1 MDEHRRSLRH
11 LIEMIFVRGLIGP
24 SASRHIRLE
33 RKDDALVLRATNAPW
48 WFGALFGG
56 FFVFWLLGWIRQET
70 GGGLSYWS
78 GVVMGVAFVLVG
90 LFLFLPREVNTI
102 FDLRSRR
109 VLRNVTFCKGLYE
122 RRHVYSFDEIA
133 GLGVKEYGANGSEG
147 YSYIPVMVLRGGKT
161 RWLAA
166 NNGGYLAWANT
177 IDDVCRY
184 QSGPRYA
191 RLVGSPRQ
199 ACGPRR
205 ARNSPTPLSDAILPT
220 APVISLT
227 VASDATAQ
235 LCARAEGRSLPL

>member
-33 RKDDALVLRATNAPW
+33 RKDDTLVLRATNAAW

-56 FFVFWLLGWIRQET
+56 FSVFWLLGWIRQET

-78 GVVMGVAFVLVG
+78 GVVMGVAFVLVA

-133 GLGVKEYGANGSEG
+133 GLGVKEYGVTAAKATRTYLSWCCAAARPGGS
-147 YSYIPVMVLRGGKT
+147 
-161 RWLAA
+161 
-166 NNGGYLAWANT
+166 
-177 IDDVCRY
+177 
-184 QSGPRYA
+184 
-191 RLVGSPRQ
+191 
-199 ACGPRR
+199 
-205 ARNSPTPLSDAILPT
+205 LPT
-220 APVISLT
+220 T
-227 VASDATAQ
+227 KAT
-235 LCARAEGRSLPL
+235 

>member
-33 RKDDALVLRATNAPW
+33 RKDDALVLRATKAAW

-56 FFVFWLLGWIRQET
+56 FSVFWLVGWIRQET

-122 RRHVYSFDEIA
+122 RRQAYSFDEIA

-166 NNGGYLAWANT
+166 NNGGYLVWANT
-177 IDDVCRY
+177 IDDVC
-184 QSGPRYA
+184 SATGLA
-191 RLVGSPRQ
+191 KL
-199 ACGPRR
+199 
-205 ARNSPTPLSDAILPT
+205 NFPTHWPF
-220 APVISLT
+220 
-227 VASDATAQ
+227 
-235 LCARAEGRSLPL
+235 